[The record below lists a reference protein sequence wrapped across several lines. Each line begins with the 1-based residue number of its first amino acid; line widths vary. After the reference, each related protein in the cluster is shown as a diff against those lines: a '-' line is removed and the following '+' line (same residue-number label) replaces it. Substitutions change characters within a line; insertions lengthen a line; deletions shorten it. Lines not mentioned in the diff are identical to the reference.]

1 MTSTAGLAQLARTLS
16 KLDSSPGFPA
26 FGQAVLDLGQVLDGP
41 ARVQLSGHVLG
52 DSPGLGDRA
61 RAAPSAA
68 SHAPRDQ
75 RAVRLQA
82 SSSAPRY
89 APGTQRARRLQASS
103 PAPRY
108 APGTQRV
115 RRLQASSPAPT
126 LQPRPTSLAPPPGRR
141 KRAATLPAGSRL
153 PARRR
158 VRPGRPVRADIREG
172 GSCAL
177 ELLLFYAGFDF

>member
-103 PAPRY
+103 PAP
-108 APGTQRV
+108 
-115 RRLQASSPAPT
+115 T

>member
-1 MTSTAGLAQLARTLS
+1 MARPS
-16 KLDSSPGFPA
+16 WIWDKCWM
-26 FGQAVLDLGQVLDGP
+26 LDGP
-41 ARVQLSGHVLG
+41 ARVQLSGHMCSATLLASG
-52 DSPGLGDRA
+52 TEHAPGRRQQA
-61 RAAPSAA
+61 RA
-68 SHAPRDQ
+68 Q
-75 RAVRLQA
+75 RALRRQA

-89 APGTQRARRLQASS
+89 APGTQRARRLPTSS

-108 APGTQRV
+108 APRTQRV

-126 LQPRPTSLAPPPGRR
+126 LQPRPISLAPPPGRR

-177 ELLLFYAGFDF
+177 ELLIILLRF